1 MGSQMSG
8 RIYADEEVRLSELK
22 ELITIGDKLSCNETQ
37 RKFWPRKNDLSSQ
50 DLELKERT
58 VSRTP

>member
-1 MGSQMSG
+1 MGSQMSE

-37 RKFWPRKNDLSSQ
+37 RKFWPRKND
-50 DLELKERT
+50 
-58 VSRTP
+58 